1 MKIEGLHCLHFFS
14 GTKQLSVQDRSQRCL
29 LCNSS
34 QQTVIKTREIQ
45 VVRQTLRV
53 SLPLFWFRA
62 TFKSF
67 YQITKNPNCFFETN
81 KCSNNCLSGRYI
93 TDAADLTGNYDSEGY
108 IDFSVAKFGVCQKP
122 EKANLTPSETVGISG
137 VTDKYRENDTVSLR
151 RKTDSYNST
160 MSGGL
165 LSNQNF
171 SVKFNK
177 VNWSTFVNGP
187 SFIARENSI
196 SSLKNEKTGE
206 LPGIFFSG
214 ELSKTITSLVDREHK
229 AIL

>member
-1 MKIEGLHCLHFFS
+1 MRRTNIQIIVYLDDILLMRRTLQEIMTARDTLIFLLQNLGFARNLKKPILHLV
-14 GTKQLSVQDRSQRCL
+14 KQLEFL
-29 LCNSS
+29 GL
-34 QQTVIKTREIQ
+34 
-45 VVRQTLRV
+45 
-53 SLPLFWFRA
+53 
-62 TFKSF
+62 
-67 YQITKNPNCFFETN
+67 QINT
-81 KCSNNCLSGRYI
+81 
-93 TDAADLTGNYDSEGY
+93 
-108 IDFSVAKFGVCQKP
+108 
-122 EKANLTPSETVGISG
+122 EKM
-137 VTDKYRENDTVSLR
+137 TVSLR

-206 LPGIFFSG
+206 LPGVFFSG
-214 ELSKTITSLVDREHK
+214 ELSKTRTSLVDREHK